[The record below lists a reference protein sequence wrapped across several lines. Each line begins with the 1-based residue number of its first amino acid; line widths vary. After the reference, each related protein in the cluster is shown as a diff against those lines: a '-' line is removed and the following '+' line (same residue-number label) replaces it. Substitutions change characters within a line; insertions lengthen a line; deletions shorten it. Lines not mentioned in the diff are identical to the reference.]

1 MGSPSASD
9 VIGLSDT
16 QNLSFSDRLSV
27 NGVPA
32 RRSKAPVMSGGVAAY
47 ASSDMFKTPVCI
59 HYLGKLGTNL
69 TINQGY
75 GKPKAN
81 RWDRTVVLNHGSSE
95 TRKPC

>member
-1 MGSPSASD
+1 MGSPSASE
-9 VIGLSDT
+9 VIGISDT

-32 RRSKAPVMSGGVAAY
+32 RRSKAPVMSGGVAAH

-59 HYLGKLGTNL
+59 RHFGKTRKNL
-69 TINQGY
+69 TINQAY
-75 GKPKAN
+75 DKPKAN
-81 RWDRTVVLNHGSSE
+81 RWDRTFILNHGSSE